1 MANMVVDVDEF
12 GNVHMVGS
20 PMVGVIPTWAPQR
33 AAGQDGQPTPTGGGG
48 SEAGGLPAGAAPA
61 SQGTNP
67 LPGLFGP
74 AGGLG
79 HLMGMPSVTH
89 ITVGG
94 APLLGLGV
102 GPQGTPGLM
111 GLGQH
116 QQHQFGLQGGLG
128 MAGMGMPLDMGALFG
143 NVLQGFGESFT
154 DAGCDEGHGRR
165 GGLIFG

>member
-12 GNVHMVGS
+12 GNIQMVGA
-20 PMVGVIPTWAPQR
+20 PMVGVISAWPPQGFGQGPQR
-33 AAGQDGQPTPTGGGG
+33 AAGQDVQVTPTGGGG
-48 SEAGGLPAGAAPA
+48 SEAGGAPAGAGAGAASAP
-61 SQGTNP
+61 QGTNP

-94 APLLGLGV
+94 PPLFGFGV
-102 GPQGTPGLM
+102 GPQGAPGLM
-111 GLGQH
+111 AL
-116 QQHQFGLQGGLG
+116 GLQGGLG

-154 DAGCDEGHGRR
+154 DAGCD
-165 GGLIFG
+165 GGNSR